1 MSWRHLFR
9 LFFKNDP
16 SKEFSAGLKSFKAD
30 GVQVVSV
37 YQSYLLN
44 IAFDQILDNYHS
56 SSLTSAA
63 PKLTD
68 YVKKLKSVV
77 EESEIL
83 NPKDIDDF
91 TEFQNKINQ
100 DIQKER
106 LNLVFSQ
113 NNVDVLSTRL
123 SRLKESLNYLDKT
136 VKSNRFEELYDVL
149 QTELATFVKKNFDQA
164 KGFYNKLST
173 ENKQTIISEIASTQ
187 ERLRAFELKQRDS
200 QRNLKH
206 LLSLKKEKLNNLP
219 SSTRTDMII
228 NEFISRPNNQI
239 SKEINERMKLI
250 SNDNIMNIQNEIL
263 KKKELVLQYRK
274 FLDEYVKKIYGVEKN
289 VIFSIE

>member
-1 MSWRHLFR
+1 M
-9 LFFKNDP
+9 
-16 SKEFSAGLKSFKAD
+16 
-30 GVQVVSV
+30 
-37 YQSYLLN
+37 
-44 IAFDQILDNYHS
+44 
-56 SSLTSAA
+56 
-63 PKLTD
+63 
-68 YVKKLKSVV
+68 
-77 EESEIL
+77 
-83 NPKDIDDF
+83 
-91 TEFQNKINQ
+91 
-100 DIQKER
+100 
-106 LNLVFSQ
+106 
-113 NNVDVLSTRL
+113 
-123 SRLKESLNYLDKT
+123 
-136 VKSNRFEELYDVL
+136 
-149 QTELATFVKKNFDQA
+149 ATFVKKNFDQA

-263 KKKELVLQYRK
+263 KKKELVIQYRK

-289 VIFSIE
+289 VIFSIEYKKSLDIVFSYDEDSGAGKSNMKLLIYYYFLLITNHNRFNRQMDMMLVDTDFTDSIDSLNLYSLLEIMENNLVQEDCQMIFTLRDDMGMTIEDLENHGWVIKTLSDAHDGYLFKEKLELSKA